1 MDCNLIFYSSRK
13 TGYCESALKSAL
25 DGKKY
30 KVTRVQSAYD
40 PEMLGEKINES
51 LCECDMIFVI
61 GGMDRGDGLSTPD
74 ILSKAFSKNEPLP
87 TSEELKIGNAAEGYK
102 LTCLK
107 QTIVLLPD
115 SPEKILPLVSAAI
128 SEKKSKA

>member
-25 DGKKY
+25 EGKKY
-30 KVTRVQSAYD
+30 KVTRVQSAYN

-51 LCECDMIFVI
+51 LCECNMIFVV
-61 GGMDRGDGLSTPD
+61 GGMDRDDGLSTPD
-74 ILSKAFSKNEPLP
+74 ILSKAFSKNKPLP
-87 TSEELKIGNAAEGYK
+87 TSDMLKIGDVTEGYK
-102 LTCLK
+102 LSCLK

-115 SPEKILPLVSAAI
+115 SPEKILPLVNLSLK
-128 SEKKSKA
+128 EK